1 MTSRLSLFAVAAVLL
16 FTGCASAGAVE
27 STSEPS
33 ETQANDSEPPAVM
46 TTETATLDDA
56 LATAEALAS
65 DLNSYED
72 QRAQTTSQVEEATSQ
87 ALNALENAPST
98 ESVREATRAWR
109 EDWDAVHEEV
119 DLLATRYAEVAAR
132 TVGYFHH
139 LDAQTANISNADL
152 RAEEQER
159 NDEIHASWRNTAG
172 DATQALRTL
181 RANLNS
187 GDDLYV
193 TMLNAS
199 LRSGFDTHVERLR
212 ALSEEMQSALASLE
226 AITSEGEA
234 LVGSLDASSSESS
247 ASNDASSSNE

>member
-1 MTSRLSLFAVAAVLL
+1 M

-27 STSEPS
+27 SPSAPS
-33 ETQANDSEPPAVM
+33 EAQADDPEPPVVM
-46 TTETATLDDA
+46 TTEAATLDDA
-56 LATAEALAS
+56 LATADALAS
-65 DLNSYED
+65 DLNNYED
-72 QRAQTTSQVEEATSQ
+72 QRAQTTNQLEEATSQ

-98 ESVREATRAWR
+98 EAVREATRAWR
-109 EDWDAVHEEV
+109 EDWDAVREEV

-159 NDEIHASWRNTAG
+159 NDEIHESWRSTASE
-172 DATQALRTL
+172 ATHALRTL
-181 RANLNS
+181 RANLKN

-212 ALSEEMQSALASLE
+212 ALGEETHAALESLE
-226 AITSEGEA
+226 SITSEGEA
-234 LVGSLDASSSESS
+234 LVGSLDEPSSDSS
-247 ASNDASSSNE
+247 ASDDAASSNE